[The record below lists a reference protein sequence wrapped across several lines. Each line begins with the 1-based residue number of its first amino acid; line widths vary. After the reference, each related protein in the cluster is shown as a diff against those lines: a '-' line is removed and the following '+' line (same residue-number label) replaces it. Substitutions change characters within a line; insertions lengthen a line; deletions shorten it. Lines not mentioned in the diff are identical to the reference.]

1 MHRRHAH
8 DENGVALVVV
18 LLTLMLVAAIMAGV
32 TAAVISEQRLE
43 QVDQDRTESFYAAS
57 GALEKLSADLG
68 NLFTTT
74 YAPTVAQV
82 TALNASPPSS
92 AQLPGVTYVTT
103 SEGPGYGITSPPD
116 ANGDGFPDAVQ
127 RSITSGTFQ
136 GFTGLVTGY
145 TAAVTAR
152 TGNVGEVRLQRQIQ
166 TVAIPL
172 FQFGQFSE
180 FDLGFHPAYDFDFG
194 GRIHTNGN
202 LYLAAGTTLT
212 IGDKITVLGEV
223 VRKYAM
229 NGQPTSSSWPGTVRI
244 IKAPGSYRAL
254 AFNEGSVVESVG
266 SALNEP
272 TWSNLSIGTYH
283 GYIVNGRTGARRLDL
298 PVVAAGANPIELIRR
313 PAPGETT
320 SSPVFPQRYFAMASL
335 RILLSDTAADI
346 TSLPTVTGTAPI
358 QLGTVEPAGYTVAAA
373 TPEFAQA
380 PSVISKTNYRTNA
393 NAPLLGGYIKIEKMT
408 SENPPTWV
416 DVTLD
421 ILKLGIASKNLSKSG
436 CLDPSPNAVIRI
448 QRVKD
453 QTACNASSTAGSNFW
468 PKVLYDTREG
478 LRRENESTSSTNVYL
493 GGVMHYIELDVG
505 NLSRWFMGLI
515 GSSGPGAV
523 HTTGYTV
530 YFSDRRGN
538 RNSSNVE
545 TGEYGAEDFVN
556 PESSSGAANGRLDAG
571 EDVNDNKVLDVY
583 GQTPRGP
590 SEVTSWSS
598 PLDSTARPWTAVT
611 PGVAQVNPPRF
622 FRRALKLVNGT
633 EGKISLGSSGGVR
646 LGLTVA
652 SENPVYVEGNYNA
665 TSSGFGASHVACS
678 VAADAVTMLSSNWN
692 DNSSFSTPNK
702 ASSRPATTTRYRL
715 AVLTG
720 KGRPFPRPSAG
731 SPPVNFGTDGG
742 THNFL
747 RMLEDWSGA
756 TFYYRGSMASL
767 YYNRQALGTFKDGDN
782 TYSPPTRDFLFDT
795 EFLTPAL
802 LPPRTPMFRDVNSLG
817 FTQVLTPPQ

>member
-1 MHRRHAH
+1 MPTRRDGH
-8 DENGVALVVV
+8 ENGIALVAV
-18 LLTLMLVAAIMAGV
+18 LLMLVLVGAIMAGV
-32 TAAVISEQRLE
+32 TAAVMSEHRL
-43 QVDQDRTESFYAAS
+43 QQADRDRTESFYAAS

-74 YAPTVAQV
+74 YAPTIAQV
-82 TALNASPPSS
+82 TALSSSPPS
-92 AQLPGVTYVTT
+92 LPGVIFVTT
-103 SEGPGYGITSPPD
+103 SEGAGYGITAPAD
-116 ANGDGFPDAVQ
+116 TNGDGFPDSTQ
-127 RSITSGTFQ
+127 RSITSGSFQ
-136 GFTGLVTGY
+136 GFTGLVTPY

-152 TGNVGEVRLQRQIQ
+152 TGNIGEVRLQRQIQ

-180 FDLGFHPAYDFDFG
+180 FDLGFHPAYDFNFG

-202 LYLAAGTTLT
+202 LFLAAGNTLT
-212 IGDKITVLGEV
+212 IGDKVTVVGEV
-223 VRKYAM
+223 VRKYVM
-229 NGQPTSSSWPGTVRI
+229 NGKATSSTWPGTVNV
-244 IKAPGSYRAL
+244 IKAPGAYRAL
-254 AFNEGSVVESVG
+254 AFTEGSVVGTIG

-272 TWSNLSIGTYH
+272 TWSNLSIGPYN
-283 GYIVNGRTGARRLDL
+283 GYITNGRTGARRLDL
-298 PVVAAGANPIELIRR
+298 PVVASGANPIELIRR
-313 PAPGETT
+313 PASGETT
-320 SSPVFPQRYFAMASL
+320 ASPVFPQRYFSMASL

-346 TSLPTVTGTAPI
+346 TGLPTVTGTTPI
-358 QLGTVEPAGYTVAAA
+358 QLGAAEPTGYTLAAA

-380 PSVISKTNYRTNA
+380 PSTVAGTNYRTNA
-393 NAPLLGGYIKIEKMT
+393 DAPLIGGFIKIEKQTT
-408 SENPPTWV
+408 SGTWV
-416 DVTLD
+416 DVTLE
-421 ILKLGIASKNLSKSG
+421 ILNLGIAGKNLYASG
-436 CLDPSPNAVIRI
+436 CADPSPNAVIRI

-453 QTACNASSTAGSNFW
+453 QANCSASSTSGTNFW

-478 LRRENESTSSTNVYL
+478 LRRENESTSSSNVYL
-493 GGVMHYIELDVG
+493 GGVMHYVELDVY
-505 NLSRWFMGLI
+505 NLSRWFMGTI
-515 GSSGPGAV
+515 GASGTGAL

-538 RNSSNVE
+538 RDASNVE

-556 PESSSGAANGRLDAG
+556 PASSSGTANGSLDDG
-571 EDVNDNKVLDVY
+571 EDVNGNGTLETY

-611 PGVAQVNPPRF
+611 AGVAQINPPRF

-633 EGKISLGSSGGVR
+633 EGNIALGTEGGVAV
-646 LGLTVA
+646 GLTVA
-652 SENPVYVEGNYNA
+652 SENPVYVQGNYNA
-665 TSSGFGASHVACS
+665 TSSGFGSSHVACS
-678 VAADAVTMLSSNWN
+678 VAADAVTMLSSSWS
-692 DNSSFSTPNK
+692 DNTSFSAPNN
-702 ASSRPATTTRYRL
+702 AASRPATSTRYRL

-720 KGRPFPRPSAG
+720 KGRPFPWPSAG

-747 RMLEDWSGA
+747 RMLEDWSGR

-767 YYNRQALGTFKDGDN
+767 YYNRQGLGTFKDGDN